1 MIINKHI
8 KKKPKKK
15 NQKKKFAS
23 QPLQGHQL
31 SPAAMVQ
38 PFVDTLLQPISK
50 IRKSYLKDITDFINF
65 IENTKVK
72 KRTFLVSMDVTSL
85 YTNIPQNEGIE
96 IVCKAYE
103 NFYKDNPPIPTHYLR
118 EMLRLILK
126 ENSFQFNGKHY
137 LQTHGTAMG
146 TKTAVS
152 FANIFMAHIET
163 TILSRTVFKPTVWKR
178 YIDDIFSLWDISKP
192 DIEAFIEQH
201 HYITQLSNSRP
212 KYLTLRLCF

>member
-1 MIINKHI
+1 
-8 KKKPKKK
+8 
-15 NQKKKFAS
+15 
-23 QPLQGHQL
+23 
-31 SPAAMVQ
+31 
-38 PFVDTLLQPISK
+38 
-50 IRKSYLKDITDFINF
+50 
-65 IENTKVK
+65 
-72 KRTFLVSMDVTSL
+72 MDVTSL

-96 IVCKAYE
+96 VVYKAYE
-103 NFYKDNPPIPTHYLR
+103 NFYKDNPPIPSHYLR

-192 DIEAFIEQH
+192 DIEAFIEQANLH
-201 HYITQLSNSRP
+201 HPTIKFTAEISDTETMFLDTVVYKGARFKEKSRGKRNIAFRDTVPALSVYFKRSFNEKMESYTKP
-212 KYLTLRLCF
+212 TLTSPNFQRTTYHFLQERKISKGNAR